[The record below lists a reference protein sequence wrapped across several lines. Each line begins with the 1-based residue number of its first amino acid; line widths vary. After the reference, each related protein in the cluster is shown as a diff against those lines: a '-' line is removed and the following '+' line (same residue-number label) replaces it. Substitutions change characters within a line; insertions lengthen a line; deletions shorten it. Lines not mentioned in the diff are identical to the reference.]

1 MNRLLTDEE
10 IMESGA
16 GMPPCTR
23 SKHRTQE
30 RVALHIEASRR
41 VCKAQDHKT
50 ARSIIEE
57 IEGKA
62 ERVTCHNVPIGKCL
76 QAEDWQ
82 ALKEKWLGKR

>member
-1 MNRLLTDEE
+1 MSEQKITLYWCRKHKYYFAQNCPDCMAETVEE
-10 IMESGA
+10 E
-16 GMPPCTR
+16 TR
-23 SKHRTQE
+23 
-30 RVALHIEASRR
+30 A
-41 VCKAQDHKT
+41 KT

-62 ERVTCHNVPIGKCL
+62 ERVTYHNVPIGIL